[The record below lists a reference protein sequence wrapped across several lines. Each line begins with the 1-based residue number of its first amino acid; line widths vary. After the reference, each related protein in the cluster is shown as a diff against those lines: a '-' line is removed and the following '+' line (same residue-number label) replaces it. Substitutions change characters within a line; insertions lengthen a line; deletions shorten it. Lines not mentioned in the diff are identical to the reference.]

1 MHWLY
6 LIASVACLGLAMV
19 RTLPTFAVV
28 LFLLGALGFL
38 VAWILG
44 WLSSRIASNSRD
56 VANILGPDELR
67 RLREQAM
74 ARKAPDGQSPG
85 PGSGAGSGPGAGPA
99 A

>member
-6 LIASVACLGLAMV
+6 LIASVACLGLAMI

-28 LFLLGALGFL
+28 LFLAGALGFM

-44 WLSSRIASNSRD
+44 WLSTRIASQSRD

-67 RLREQAM
+67 RLREQAE
-74 ARKAPDGQSPG
+74 ARRNADG
-85 PGSGAGSGPGAGPA
+85 PGSGPA